1 MIGKDL
7 TLCACCGGYYF
18 KIKNDTFLAK
28 EYVESNIFNSE
39 ELLPK
44 KVKIKYAKVEDK
56 CSSGKDVI
64 KITAIKRD

>member
-1 MIGKDL
+1 M
-7 TLCACCGGYYF
+7 
-18 KIKNDTFLAK
+18 AK